1 MQVAAPEPRLLKD
14 NELLGF
20 VGKHS
25 LPVTCD
31 SGADVKIVPE
41 ECVSESQYTG
51 GTCEVASFNRKISS
65 GKLCDVT
72 VTLAGREFQRKA
84 VAQPGADLGWTVC
97 LSLPYKD
104 RDNRDFVTAL
114 MDQKYGSPAE
124 TRQYTPPEMKE
135 GIITTLQMVGEF
147 DTSNADAG
155 TSNVDSNTVD
165 TESSGIEC
173 PEESVADNTESVAE
187 KVEDITVGKAEEES
201 VEDAELDL
209 GIDTLTSVNDEAEGV
224 LTGGSADSEG
234 EQNSIVTD
242 GFQVLGPEP
251 LLAEQTRSDPHQI
264 SSRVRMRR
272 IP

>member
-1 MQVAAPEPRLLKD
+1 MSVITVGKKGHFSIDCRSRIASEKASHTPSSSQPVTVKQEPTGNTSYDRQRRDVTCFNCQKKGHKSPQCPLRHVKCMQVAAPEPRLLKD

-31 SGADVKIVPE
+31 YGADITIVPE

-51 GTCEVASFNRKISS
+51 GTCEVVSFNRKNSS

-84 VAQPGADLGWTVC
+84 VAQPGANLGWTVC
-97 LSLPYKD
+97 LSQPYKD
-104 RDNRDFVTAL
+104 RDDRDFVTAL
-114 MDQKYGSPAE
+114 MDQKYEFPAE
-124 TRQYTPPEMKE
+124 TRQYMPPEMKE

-165 TESSGIEC
+165 TESSEIEC
-173 PEESVADNTESVAE
+173 PEECCRQHREC
-187 KVEDITVGKAEEES
+187 
-201 VEDAELDL
+201 
-209 GIDTLTSVNDEAEGV
+209 
-224 LTGGSADSEG
+224 
-234 EQNSIVTD
+234 
-242 GFQVLGPEP
+242 
-251 LLAEQTRSDPHQI
+251 
-264 SSRVRMRR
+264 SRQCRGYNCW
-272 IP
+272 